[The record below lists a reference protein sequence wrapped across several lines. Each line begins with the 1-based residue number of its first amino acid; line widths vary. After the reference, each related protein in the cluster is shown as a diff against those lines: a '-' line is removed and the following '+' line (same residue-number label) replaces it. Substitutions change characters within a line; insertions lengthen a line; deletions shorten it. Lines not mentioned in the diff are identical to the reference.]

1 MLILEDSSQKYVLEV
16 IIRDTTSNDIV
27 HIQPLN
33 EYEQQPTINLQATR
47 WGNSLL
53 DILMQEEQITGGL
66 ELKRLFTDNPH
77 NDAIRMLGSIA
88 EVMVVDLC
96 NSNNN
101 INRTL
106 GKIARYGIRTSNS
119 LDDYLAVATGSLKT
133 KNLYSQ
139 HYNPNDTQRDI
150 IWINKEDNESQL
162 LCVRGCA
169 QFAKPAGLQIK
180 VSNNYRNILN
190 SIDQYHYPVLYLDL
204 NNDWA
209 DLSREI
215 KNRGLNIVLYHAED
229 LHDMMKE
236 KLRGY
241 FQILI
246 SLFNKDIDLKYIID
260 RAKSENDTNL
270 LKGLKGAENGINKLI
285 LPIDY

>member
-1 MLILEDSSQKYVLEV
+1 
-16 IIRDTTSNDIV
+16 
-27 HIQPLN
+27 
-33 EYEQQPTINLQATR
+33 
-47 WGNSLL
+47 
-53 DILMQEEQITGGL
+53 MQEEQITGGL
-66 ELKRLFTDNPH
+66 ELKRLFTDNPY

-106 GKIARYGIRTSNS
+106 GKIARYGIRISNS

-133 KNLYSQ
+133 KNLYNQ

-150 IWINKEDNESQL
+150 IWINKEDNGSQL
-162 LCVRGCA
+162 LCIRGCA

-180 VSNNYRNILN
+180 VSNNYRNVLN

-270 LKGLKGAENGINKLI
+270 LKELKGAESGVDKLI

>member
-66 ELKRLFTDNPH
+66 ELKRLFTDNPY

-106 GKIARYGIRTSNS
+106 GKIARYGIRISNS

-133 KNLYSQ
+133 KNLYNQ

-169 QFAKPAGLQIK
+169 QFSKPAGLQIK
-180 VSNNYRNILN
+180 VSNNYRNVLN

-270 LKGLKGAENGINKLI
+270 LKGLKGAENGIDKLI